1 MKPITPDDVPMP
13 DVWRCGKCRTP
24 YQRNDPNVTVLL
36 GGYARVLCCKQYQVI
51 EPERRRR

>member
-13 DVWRCGKCRTP
+13 DVWRCTKCRTP

-36 GGYARVLCCKQYQVI
+36 GGYARVLCCNQYQVI